1 MLTNFPLIEDPK
13 LLVLTLL
20 VLKHHLVILR
30 IPVRLCK
37 SPHKNSDKTK
47 ICPLSLGR
55 GSGEYLTL
63 SYRGKNPLTPLS

>member
-47 ICPLSLGR
+47 ICPLSLG
-55 GSGEYLTL
+55 
-63 SYRGKNPLTPLS
+63 